1 MSKNSKFKQNKVNE
15 LLNIYIYI
23 EYIILLKIKFVFFY
37 TDYE

>member
-15 LLNIYIYI
+15 LLNIYI

>member
-23 EYIILLKIKFVFFY
+23 YRVYNIAEDKICIFLY
-37 TDYE
+37 